1 MNIGILTFHRSYNYG
16 AFTQCFSLVKRLQ
29 RELPEHNIEV
39 IDYSSK
45 KAIDSYD
52 LQVESC
58 KDQKKQEFLKK
69 RNEAFKQCQQSLP
82 LSDLCEISDDYTE
95 MVKYMND
102 RYDAVIVGS
111 DAVFNWVSRGFPN
124 LYFLKDY
131 KGIKFSY
138 AASAHGMV
146 YQNMTDEQKKYLDAA
161 LGEFKYIGVRDT
173 TTEDMVRFVN
183 RSTPVYHNCDPTM
196 FLDLNDVPCDMDA
209 LKEKMI
215 AHGVDFSKP
224 LIGLMAGNSIGREIK
239 KKYGDSIQLVALYE
253 PNKYADVYLYDLT
266 PFEWA
271 HVFSFFKLTFT
282 HFFHGTLLSLANG
295 VPVIPIEFK
304 NDFSAVNKTKILD
317 VMTRLGLADWRM
329 EADYRNQSII
339 VKAMRK
345 FGLYC
350 DRTLWN
356 KAFKLADDFLQ
367 NDYSSIILDKRKK
380 EAESFDSFIENLKK
394 YI

>member
-1 MNIGILTFHRSYNYG
+1 
-16 AFTQCFSLVKRLQ
+16 
-29 RELPEHNIEV
+29 
-39 IDYSSK
+39 
-45 KAIDSYD
+45 
-52 LQVESC
+52 
-58 KDQKKQEFLKK
+58 
-69 RNEAFKQCQQSLP
+69 
-82 LSDLCEISDDYTE
+82 
-95 MVKYMND
+95 
-102 RYDAVIVGS
+102 
-111 DAVFNWVSRGFPN
+111 
-124 LYFLKDY
+124 
-131 KGIKFSY
+131 
-138 AASAHGMV
+138 MV
-146 YQNMTDEQKKYLDAA
+146 YQNMTDEQKEYLDTAF
-161 LGEFKYIGVRDT
+161 GDFKYIGVRDT

-196 FLDLNDVPCDMDA
+196 FLDLSDVPCDMEA
-209 LKEKMI
+209 LKKKMI

-239 KKYGDSIQLVALYE
+239 KKYGNRIQLVALYE

-266 PFEWA
+266 PFEWV
-271 HVFSFFKLTFT
+271 HVFSLFKLTFT

-394 YI
+394 YL